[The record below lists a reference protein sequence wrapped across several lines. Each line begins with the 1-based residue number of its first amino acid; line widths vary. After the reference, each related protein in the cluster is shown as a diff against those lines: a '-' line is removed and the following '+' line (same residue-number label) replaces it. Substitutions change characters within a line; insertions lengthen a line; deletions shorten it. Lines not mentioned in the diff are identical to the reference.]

1 MQRTIHMHGVDF
13 EVEFDRSGDIDAIY
27 IGGTE
32 VTEVI
37 SDLTKDAIRCTVER
51 NAAHWFDQYN
61 RDLAA
66 EQRADMR
73 RAA

>member
-1 MQRTIHMHGVDF
+1 MQRTITQSGVDF

-32 VTEVI
+32 VTDILSQPVREAIETSVI
-37 SDLTKDAIRCTVER
+37 R
-51 NAAHWFDQYN
+51 NAHRWYGEY
-61 RDLAA
+61 LAEIHVEEIA
-66 EQRADMR
+66 ER